1 VHAFVQDCHDADI
14 AVGEPAPVDE
24 VPLVAKDVA
33 IDPERRR
40 DGPRQDAVALDP
52 VERLEQTGDV
62 ALRLRLSPPVAGVA
76 VDRVEAM
83 RRRLL
88 NPDGQRPQPRSR
100 TRLRLMTSAA
110 VSGW

>member
-1 VHAFVQDCHDADI
+1 VHALVQDRHDADV
-14 AVGEPAPVDE
+14 AVGEPAPVHE

-40 DGPRQDAVALDP
+40 DGPREHGVALDL

-62 ALRLRLSPPVAGVA
+62 ALRLRLSPPLAGVA

-88 NPDGQRPQPRSR
+88 TR
-100 TRLRLMTSAA
+100 TANGLSPGRAP
-110 VSGW
+110 GCG